1 MSRLNGAN
9 SVHLFSKRLLAGAIV
24 AALALVACGGDDDD
38 TSDTTAPAVEA
49 TEPAAGATEP
59 AAEGTESPADGTEPP
74 ATGGDVE
81 LAAGDV
87 FVSGSSTVEPISIRV
102 GELAG
107 ELSGGDLKVTVEG
120 PGTGDGFQKF
130 CGGET
135 DISDASRPINEEEA
149 QACADAGIEYVELE
163 VAIDG
168 LTVATNPAN
177 ADIECLDVPALY
189 SLIGPESEGFDDWSD
204 ANDLAAEVGSAYAPF
219 PEVPLVVYGPGEESG
234 TYDTFVEFAIADLAE
249 ERGADEATRADY
261 TSSAN
266 DNLIVQGIESA
277 DTSLGWVGFA
287 YYVAEQERM
296 KSIAIDAGDG
306 CVEPTAETIGD
317 GSYPFSRS
325 LYIYVNTGKAA
336 ENPAVA
342 SFVDLYL
349 SEQGLATVADA
360 GYVDLPADRIQAS
373 RDAWAAM

>member
-1 MSRLNGAN
+1 MTTMQRATPRRQRP
-9 SVHLFSKRLLAGAIV
+9 KRPNRP
-24 AALALVACGGDDDD
+24 
-38 TSDTTAPAVEA
+38 PAA
-49 TEPAAGATEP
+49 TEPAADATEPPTDATEP
-59 AAEGTESPADGTEPP
+59 AAEGTEPA
-74 ATGGDVE
+74 AGGEVE

-107 ELSGGDLKVTVEG
+107 ELSGGELKVTVEG
-120 PGTGDGFQKF
+120 PGTGDGFAKF

-135 DISDASRPINEEEA
+135 DISDASRPINDEEA

-189 SLIGPESEGFDDWSD
+189 ALIGPESEGFANWSD

-249 ERGADEATRADY
+249 ERGADELTRADY

-277 DTSLGWVGFA
+277 DTSLGWVGYA
-287 YYVAEQERM
+287 YFVAEQERM

-325 LYIYVNTGKAA
+325 LYIYVNTAKAA

-349 SEQGLATVADA
+349 SEQGLAKVGDA
-360 GYVDLPADRIQAS
+360 GYVDLPADRVQAS